1 MSAQQEAAQA
11 VESLRGRA
19 LQVRLRHRCR
29 GRLRASRTRS
39 RHHPVYLRQE
49 GPSPSGYWRGVS
61 RPSSVG
67 FRWRTRSR
75 RGRKVHYPPIDYQDA
90 CYYSAPKSDSDR
102 PKSLDEIDPEL
113 LKTYEKLGI
122 PLQEQE
128 MLAGVAVD
136 AVFDSVSVATTFKDK
151 LGEMGIIFCSISDA
165 VKEHPDLVQR
175 YLGSVVPYSD
185 NFFATLNSRCSPTA
199 PSSTC
204 RRAALPDGAFHLLP
218 HQRRQ
223 HRPVPS
229 ARSSSPTRAP
239 T

>member
-1 MSAQQEAAQA
+1 MSR
-11 VESLRGRA
+11 STPRLPDSITTPSGSSPPRRA
-19 LQVRLRHRCR
+19 
-29 GRLRASRTRS
+29 
-39 RHHPVYLRQE
+39 
-49 GPSPSGYWRGVS
+49 SPSGYWRGAS

-75 RGRKVHYPPIDYQDA
+75 RGRKFTTRPSTIRTPA
-90 CYYSAPKSDSDR
+90 TTPRPSPTSDR

-136 AVFDSVSVATTFKDK
+136 GGVRQR
-151 LGEMGIIFCSISDA
+151 LGRDHVQGQTRRDG
-165 VKEHPDLVQR
+165 HHLLLDLGCGEGASGPGAALPRLRGALFGQLLR
-175 YLGSVVPYSD
+175 DPELSG
-185 NFFATLNSRCSPTA
+185 CSPTA

-204 RRAALPDGAFHLLP
+204 RRACAARWSFPPTSASTP
-218 HQRRQ
+218 
-223 HRPVPS
+223 PTPASSS